1 VVFDSFAQDGTPVSA
16 TIWFTVLRDG
26 TIGAVSLAGPVAYT
40 EAALAATGVD
50 AASDATSALLLVLL
64 GGGLLALG
72 RTARRR
78 ARRA

>member
-1 VVFDSFAQDGTPVSA
+1 VSA

-26 TIGAVSLAGPVAYT
+26 TIGAVSLAGPVAYA
-40 EAALAATGVD
+40 EAALATTGVD